1 MINNFSRLVKQFIK
15 FGIVGISNTL
25 ISLSVTYGFIFLSH
39 EIKLAIDENWLI
51 FTSSFVGFI
60 VSVLNSYYW
69 NNKYVF
75 QKTNAGNLK
84 PLLKSYICYGT
95 TWMLS
100 YFLTF
105 IFADLMCISIILV
118 PILSL
123 IITIPLNFLMNK
135 FWAFK

>member
-1 MINNFSRLVKQFIK
+1 MINNFSKLAKQFIK
-15 FGIVGISNTL
+15 FGIVGLSNTL
-25 ISLSVTYGFIFLSH
+25 ISLGITYGLVFLSH
-39 EIKLAIDENWLI
+39 ALKLAIDENWLI
-51 FTSSFVGFI
+51 FISSLVGFL

-75 QKTNAGNLK
+75 KKTAQGHFW
-84 PLLKSYICYGT
+84 PLIKSYLCYGT
-95 TWMLS
+95 TWLLS
-100 YFLTF
+100 YVLTYV
-105 IFADLMCISIILV
+105 FANLMCISIILV